1 MKLPSRLYRTL
12 SATVATALVAALVGP
27 VTPAIAASQ
36 TIGGVGSEGN
46 LRILVEDS
54 GQMGVERYASGSW
67 VSQIYNASPGSK
79 GSALHIN
86 GALFPLGYFMY
97 DSEWNVI
104 GTPGTPVSNAT
115 VGNTITT
122 VWTAGSTTITQTTQ
136 YTNGNPFYRLQWQI
150 TNTSGA
156 SLSDLRF
163 FHGEDTYL
171 LGGDNGSGFWDGANN
186 IIGVYKTDGG
196 GVQQRMSLQGVTT
209 PTYRQSENF
218 GEVLIA
224 GGAGR
229 LTNVINE
236 DVATD
241 NGYALEWDNGSLAA
255 GATWTITAYESFV
268 SGAVGALN
276 VSAPISTDC
285 APGATCDL
293 VYTVSNPTGASVNA
307 ALSVAGD
314 PAGWTPTIISP
325 ASPVDIAGGASQPV
339 TVRLTI
345 PGGVPNGTAGSFT
358 LTANDG
364 ATDTSATAAVN
375 IVAAA
380 SADADLTNLAL
391 SAGTLTP
398 SFAAATTSYTA
409 TVANGVTSLTV
420 TPTASD
426 ANATITVNG
435 TTVASGAASG
445 AIALSVGANTITTV
459 VTAEDGTTTKT
470 YTVTLTRAAQ
480 STNADLTSLVLNTAS
495 LTPSFDP
502 ATTSYTATV
511 PYATTS
517 QTVTPTAS
525 DANATITVNG
535 TTVASGATSG
545 AIALSV
551 GANTITTVVTAE
563 DGTTTKTYTVTVTR
577 EAPSASSDADLTSL
591 VLNTASLTP
600 SFDPATLTYTATVPY
615 ATTSQTVTPTASDA
629 NATITVNGTTV
640 ASGATSGA
648 IALSVGANVITTVV
662 TAEDTV
668 TTKTYTVTITR
679 EPSANADLTDL
690 VLSAGTLTPAFDTG
704 TISYTASVPHA
715 TTSLVI
721 TPTVSDTNATIEVN
735 GAPVTSGTPSGAITL
750 NVGANSITT
759 VVTAQDGSTTKTYT
773 VIVTRAGSS
782 DADLGSLVTSEG
794 TLSPAFDSGTTAY
807 TMTVG
812 WGVHN
817 LTLTPTSSDANATIT
832 VNGVTVTS
840 GNASSALTINQ
851 GETILT
857 VEVTAEDGVTVKTYT
872 ITVTRPYVQILS
884 FIARNGTLP

>member
-1 MKLPSRLYRTL
+1 MKLPSRIYRTL

-36 TIGGVGSEGN
+36 TIGGVASEGN
-46 LRILVEDS
+46 LRIRVEDS

-67 VSQIYNASPGSK
+67 VSQIYSTSPGSK

-86 GALFPLGYFMY
+86 GALFPLGYFMF
-97 DSEWNVI
+97 DSEWNEI
-104 GTPGTPVSNAT
+104 GTPGTPVSNTT

-136 YTNGNPFYRLQWQI
+136 YANGNPFYRLQWQI

-196 GVQQRMSLQGVTT
+196 GVQQRMSLQGVTV
-209 PTYRQSENF
+209 PAYRQSESF
-218 GEVLIA
+218 EQVLIA

-236 DVATD
+236 DVSTD
-241 NGYALEWDNGSLAA
+241 NGYGLEWDSSSLAA
-255 GATWTITAYESFV
+255 GATWTITAFESFV

-293 VYTVSNPTGASVNA
+293 VYSVSNPTGASVNA

-345 PGGVPNGTAGSFT
+345 PGGLPNGTAGSFT

-364 ATDTSATAAVN
+364 TTDTSATAAVN

-380 SADADLTNLAL
+380 SPDADLTNLAL

-398 SFAAATTSYTA
+398 SFATATTSYTA
-409 TVANGVTSLTV
+409 TVANGVTSVTV

-470 YTVTLTRAAQ
+470 YTVTVTREAPSA
-480 STNADLTSLVLNTAS
+480 SSDADLTSLVLNTAS
-495 LTPSFDP
+495 LTPSFAA
-502 ATTSYTATV
+502 ATLSYTATV

-563 DGTTTKTYTVTVTR
+563 DGTTTKTYTVTLTR
-577 EAPSASSDADLTSL
+577 AAQSTNADLTSL

-600 SFDPATLTYTATVPY
+600 SFDPATLTYTATVPF

-629 NATITVNGTTV
+629 NATITVNGTSV

-679 EPSANADLTDL
+679 EPSANADLTEL

-735 GAPVTSGTPSGAITL
+735 GAPVTSGTPSGAIAL

-794 TLSPAFDSGTTAY
+794 TLTPTFDSGTTAY

-840 GNASSALTINQ
+840 GSPSSALTINQ